1 VPIEQ
6 LVAAQL
12 PALFPGMEILSRSPF
27 RVTRDAD
34 LAIEEDEADDLL
46 QAIQTGLKRRHR
58 ESAPVRLEVAAATTT
73 QVRNL
78 LAAELELDADD
89 VYIAR
94 GLLDYASLWELARL
108 DRPDLEQ
115 EPARTFT
122 QPRLRPLEGSSPDL
136 FAVLKE
142 GSVLVHHPYDSFET
156 SVEAFLEQAASDPDV
171 LAIKHTLYRTSAAK
185 NPIVRNLVRAAEAGK
200 QVVTLVELKARF
212 DEQANIEWARTLEEA
227 GVHVVYG
234 LVGLKAHAKIALV
247 VRREPDGIHRYCHVG
262 TGNYNPVTAR
272 LYEDVGILSADAD
285 LGRDLTH
292 LFNHLTGYG
301 RENRYRKLLVAP
313 ARLRSALLALI
324 EHEAHAEDG
333 RIVLKCNH
341 LADAEIIDALYAASQ
356 AGVEIDLVVR
366 GICCLRP
373 GVPGLS
379 DRIRVRS
386 LVGRFLEHSRI
397 FRFGSEGRGSRWFV
411 GSADLMPRN
420 LDRRVEALIEVDE
433 PALTRRLDEILRAN
447 LADDVL
453 AWRLGPD
460 GSWSR
465 VASRRGLD
473 THRHLLDLARAR
485 SEDPPLG
492 SDELSRA

>member
-1 VPIEQ
+1 
-6 LVAAQL
+6 
-12 PALFPGMEILSRSPF
+12 
-27 RVTRDAD
+27 
-34 LAIEEDEADDLL
+34 
-46 QAIQTGLKRRHR
+46 
-58 ESAPVRLEVAAATTT
+58 
-73 QVRNL
+73 
-78 LAAELELDADD
+78 
-89 VYIAR
+89 
-94 GLLDYASLWELARL
+94 
-108 DRPDLEQ
+108 
-115 EPARTFT
+115 
-122 QPRLRPLEGSSPDL
+122 
-136 FAVLKE
+136 
-142 GSVLVHHPYDSFET
+142 
-156 SVEAFLEQAASDPDV
+156 
-171 LAIKHTLYRTSAAK
+171 
-185 NPIVRNLVRAAEAGK
+185 
-200 QVVTLVELKARF
+200 VVTLVELKARF

-247 VRREPDGIHRYCHVG
+247 VRREADGIHRYCHVG

-301 RENRYRKLLVAP
+301 REHRYRRLLVAP
-313 ARLRSALLALI
+313 AKLRSALLALI

-397 FRFGSEGRGSRWFV
+397 FRFGSDERGSRWFV

-447 LADDVL
+447 LADDAL

-460 GSWSR
+460 GSWGR

-473 THRHLLDLARAR
+473 THRHLLELARAR
-485 SEDPPLG
+485 SEEPPLG
-492 SDELSRA
+492 SDELARA